1 MAASQVY
8 STAYVTGSPTAPT
21 GTDVVGNIMVVV
33 SSAFTSWS
41 SYSFVGGLSASYDTS
56 GYVIICDS
64 TTAGV
69 NGRTTG
75 NNTSN
80 PINAPGSPPVQ
91 IPDKPT
97 FWVSNGKNDQ
107 AFLILFNSLP
117 PTLDNVGYNTPTTTP
132 AGGRPYIDS
141 GDVSTYGNITG
152 LPNNPYTNPY
162 DAAKDWL
169 KINGYWTSYT

>member
-1 MAASQVY
+1 MAPPIQQKY
-8 STAYVTGSPTAPT
+8 SAACVTGSPSAPT
-21 GTDVVGNIMVVV
+21 GADVVGNIMVVI

-41 SYSFVGGLSASYDTS
+41 SYNFVGGLSASYDTS

-69 NGRTTG
+69 IGRTTG
-75 NNTSN
+75 NNTTN
-80 PINAPGSPPVQ
+80 PINAPAGTE

-97 FWVSNGKNDQ
+97 FWVSNGKNDA

-117 PTLDNVGYNTPTTTP
+117 PSTNVGYNATQSS
-132 AGGRPYIDS
+132 AFSRPYIDS

-162 DAAKDWL
+162 DAARDWL
-169 KINGYWTSYT
+169 NQNGYWTSYP

>member
-69 NGRTTG
+69 IGRTTG
-75 NNTSN
+75 NNTTN
-80 PINAPGSPPVQ
+80 TINAPAGTQ

>member
-1 MAASQVY
+1 MAPPIQAQKY

-21 GTDVVGNIMVVV
+21 GADVVGNIMVVV

-75 NNTSN
+75 NNSYN
-80 PINAPGSPPVQ
+80 PINAPASPNPVQ

-97 FWVSNGKNDQ
+97 YWVSLTKDGDG
-107 AFLILFNSLP
+107 FLALVNKLP
-117 PTLDNVGYNTPTTTP
+117 PSLDGNGFNTPNTTP
-132 AGGRPYIDS
+132 AGGRPYFD
-141 GDVSTYGNITG
+141 GTAGF
-152 LPNNPYTNPY
+152 
-162 DAAKDWL
+162 DAAAAKTWL
-169 KINGYWTSYT
+169 NNNGYWTSYP

>member
-1 MAASQVY
+1 MAPPIQQKY
-8 STAYVTGSPTAPT
+8 SAARVTAGTTPPT
-21 GTDVVGNIMVVV
+21 GADVVGNIMVVI

-41 SYSFVGGLSASYDTS
+41 SYNFVGGLSASYDAS
-56 GYVIICDS
+56 GYIIICDS

-69 NGRTTG
+69 IGRTTG
-75 NNTSN
+75 NNTTN
-80 PINAPGSPPVQ
+80 PINAPAGTE

-97 FWVSNGKNDQ
+97 YWVSNGKNDA

-117 PTLDNVGYNTPTTTP
+117 PTLDGNGYNTPTTTP
-132 AGGRPYIDS
+132 PGGRPYIDS

-152 LPNNPYTNPY
+152 LPNNPYTDPY

>member
-1 MAASQVY
+1 MAPPIQQKY
-8 STAYVTGSPTAPT
+8 SAAYVGSGATPIAGCDMIGHIAVVTA
-21 GTDVVGNIMVVV
+21 VN
-33 SSAFTSWS
+33 FTSWS
-41 SYSFVGGLSASYDTS
+41 SASFVGGLSASYDSS

-69 NGRTTG
+69 IGRTTG
-75 NNTSN
+75 NNTTN
-80 PINAPGSPPVQ
+80 PINAPSGFEL
-91 IPDKPT
+91 DYKPT
-97 FWVSNGKNDQ
+97 YWVSNGKNDQ

-117 PTLDNVGYNTPTTTP
+117 PTLDGNGYNTPTTTP

-152 LPNNPYTNPY
+152 LPNNPYTDPY

-169 KINGYWTSYT
+169 NQNGYWTSYT

>member
-41 SYSFVGGLSASYDTS
+41 SASFVGGLSASYDSS
-56 GYVIICDS
+56 GYVIISDS

-75 NNTSN
+75 NNTTN
-80 PINAPGSPPVQ
+80 TINAPAGTQ

-132 AGGRPYIDS
+132 AGGRPYFDN
-141 GDVSTYGNITG
+141 GDASTYNLPA
-152 LPNNPYTNPY
+152 LPNFPYT
-162 DAAKDWL
+162 DAYTAARDWL
-169 KINGYWTSYT
+169 NQNGYWTSYP

>member
-21 GTDVVGNIMVVV
+21 GADVVGNIMVVV
-33 SSAFTSWS
+33 SSAFTSWT
-41 SYSFVGGLSASYDTS
+41 YSFVGGLSASYDTS

-117 PTLDNVGYNTPTTTP
+117 PSTNVGYNATQSS
-132 AGGRPYIDS
+132 AFSRPYIDS

>member
-21 GTDVVGNIMVVV
+21 GADVVGNIMVVV
-33 SSAFTSWS
+33 SSAFTSWT
-41 SYSFVGGLSASYDTS
+41 YSFVGGLSASYDTS

-75 NNTSN
+75 NNTTN
-80 PINAPGSPPVQ
+80 PINAPAGTQ

-97 FWVSNGKNDQ
+97 FWVSNGKNAA

-117 PTLDNVGYNTPTTTP
+117 PTLDGNGYNTPTTTP
-132 AGGRPYIDS
+132 AGGRPYLDS
-141 GDVSTYGNITG
+141 GDPSTYSNITG
-152 LPNNPYTNPY
+152 LPNNPYTSVY